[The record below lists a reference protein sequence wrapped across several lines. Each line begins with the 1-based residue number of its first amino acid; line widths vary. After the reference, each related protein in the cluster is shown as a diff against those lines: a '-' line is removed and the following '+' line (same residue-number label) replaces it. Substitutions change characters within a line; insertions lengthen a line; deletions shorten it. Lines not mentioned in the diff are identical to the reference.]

1 MKCQRHDELT
11 ILSNRWSGADER
23 ANASIVPI
31 HSLVPT
37 NHLVLVVLSLTSR
50 YVFMHINYLEPKPLI
65 QCSFVAFESF
75 FRPPSYYCSSTLF
88 PPLSHSFVRAS
99 GKKNR
104 PSLCPPSEII
114 VFQLTRLFAS
124 KAGLKIVGHP
134 RFRRERVGL
143 INAGIEGKRQG
154 RLAPID
160 GLVVVFMSQWAVF
173 GGERKRGAIFQ
184 IANRCA
190 FSFFFLSF
198 FLSFFFF
205 PSNDNQFVLFVS
217 FCS

>member
-1 MKCQRHDELT
+1 M
-11 ILSNRWSGADER
+11 
-23 ANASIVPI
+23 
-31 HSLVPT
+31 
-37 NHLVLVVLSLTSR
+37 
-50 YVFMHINYLEPKPLI
+50 
-65 QCSFVAFESF
+65 
-75 FRPPSYYCSSTLF
+75 
-88 PPLSHSFVRAS
+88 
-99 GKKNR
+99 
-104 PSLCPPSEII
+104 
-114 VFQLTRLFAS
+114 
-124 KAGLKIVGHP
+124 
-134 RFRRERVGL
+134 GL